1 MALALVGGMAVS
13 TLLTLF
19 VVPAA
24 YSVIDDVIVWNDD
37 RRKRGVGLVAALRTL
52 RTRADSP
59 AGAAT
64 P

>member
-37 RRKRGVGLVAALRTL
+37 RRKRGVGLLDAVRALRS
-52 RTRADSP
+52 RAGSP
-59 AGAAT
+59 VRAAT
-64 P
+64 R